1 MRLFILMCY
10 YDPDWLIF
18 YQEFDKNILKTLASF
33 QGAEKFITE
42 EEKQVSYYFWKIL
55 TFDLNNK
62 HTCPLYFIKFLKFVE
77 VSSSQIWDTLLGP
90 S

>member
-1 MRLFILMCY
+1 MCY

-42 EEKQVSYYFWKIL
+42 EEKQVSYYF
-55 TFDLNNK
+55 
-62 HTCPLYFIKFLKFVE
+62 
-77 VSSSQIWDTLLGP
+77 
-90 S
+90 

>member
-1 MRLFILMCY
+1 MWLFILMCY

-42 EEKQVSYYFWKIL
+42 EEKQVSYYF
-55 TFDLNNK
+55 
-62 HTCPLYFIKFLKFVE
+62 
-77 VSSSQIWDTLLGP
+77 
-90 S
+90 